1 MVLDRMS
8 MKHKSKL
15 VIFLKIEAMSLE
27 RFPSALAVNKTTRS
41 QKDSGK
47 ANGKKDYQYFLLT

>member
-1 MVLDRMS
+1 MS